1 VQIIAMT
8 ASCWAPVRPGSAV
21 LIPARHYAAVH
32 VPDRASHPRG
42 LVGQQEADRLGDV
55 LRTAYPADWVEA
67 VETLK
72 RGVDQRRFDEALED
86 RVSTTAGETAFT
98 RMRALAS
105 SMARCWVRECR
116 PALAIEYAEEGVA
129 ATACLAH
136 IDPMFTML
144 PPIFRA
150 TMFLA
155 TVCVTK
161 NSDLLMLRY
170 RS

>member
-72 RGVDQRRFDEALED
+72 RRLTLSMRWRLTSMQRGA
-86 RVSTTAGETAFT
+86 VG
-98 RMRALAS
+98 
-105 SMARCWVRECR
+105 R
-116 PALAIEYAEEGVA
+116 PRIW
-129 ATACLAH
+129 T
-136 IDPMFTML
+136 
-144 PPIFRA
+144 
-150 TMFLA
+150 
-155 TVCVTK
+155 
-161 NSDLLMLRY
+161 
-170 RS
+170 